1 MPVAAA
7 VVVEV
12 LLLVVVGSSSGVV
25 VGDCNDAGGSLVDV
39 VVTLVV
45 EHMM

>member
-1 MPVAAA
+1 M
-7 VVVEV
+7 V

-25 VGDCNDAGGSLVDV
+25 AGSCNDAGDSLVDV

-45 EHMM
+45 ERMM